1 MNRSKDDGN
10 YKQKTM
16 KRVKYLNNF
25 KHFDKV
31 SDSRNDRL
39 TSHVCHNYKIDLN
52 TSKKLIR
59 PRNSEYLYK
68 L

>member
-1 MNRSKDDGN
+1 MMGIISK
-10 YKQKTM
+10 KTM
-16 KRVKYLNNF
+16 KRVVKYLNNF

-31 SDSRNDRL
+31 SDSGNDRL